1 MSGAK
6 WVGCSNISWNK
17 RPKCRCTCFQAG
29 LEVQWNIK
37 KTTLETK
44 NYIFHCK
51 VKCVLWC
58 LCAHTKKTKHIII
71 LQPAIV
77 ADLQSRFLLIFLDW
91 FRWRLFSGISR
102 IFHWLLPPHCGLISS
117 KTGKIS
123 QCRRWHEGWE
133 WESGSWRPGP
143 DCEREAVLRR
153 FVKVIQAASPPM
165 RVIDRRPAIWVKRLW
180 I

>member
-1 MSGAK
+1 MG
-6 WVGCSNISWNK
+6 WVSNISWNK
-17 RPKCRCTCFQAG
+17 QPKCRCTSFQAD

-58 LCAHTKKTKHIII
+58 LCAHTKKTKHITI

-77 ADLQSRFLLIFLDW
+77 ADLQSWFLLVILNC
-91 FRWRLFSGISR
+91 FRWSLFSGISR
-102 IFHWLLPPHCGLISS
+102 LFHWFLSSHCGLISS
-117 KTGKIS
+117 KAGKIS
-123 QCRRWHEGWE
+123 QCRRGNERWEGK
-133 WESGSWRPGP
+133 SGSWRPGP
-143 DCEREAVLRR
+143 DGKREAVLRW

-165 RVIDRRPAIWVKRLW
+165 RVIDRSPSIRVERLW